1 MIMKVRKSIRNV
13 LLGGLAMASTATA
26 LQAEEATDFNQV
38 GKQMSIMLQNR
49 HYDRMPFDDE
59 LSQRILKLYLNDLD
73 YGKLFFTQEDVD
85 MLAKK
90 YGNELDDLMIKAKSM
105 DVAAEVYELYQKR
118 VHERIAYAN
127 DLLKKGKFNVDS
139 DATMKRARRDMD
151 EPTLK
156 GWPADKKASDELW
169 TKVIEEAYLSE
180 VLRRKTIET
189 RAKEQGKD
197 NPLKDEKPINE
208 KLALRYERILHAAD
222 EVDSEDIA
230 DYLLSAVAKAYGPH
244 TDYFSAREMD
254 RFMSG
259 MNNGFVGIGALLQA
273 EDDGA
278 TKIMGVVVGGP
289 ADKGG
294 ELKLNDRI
302 IAVDP
307 LNSGEMVDIMFMKI
321 DKVVDMIRGKE
332 GTSVRLKVEPAD
344 GGEPKFIVIERGKV
358 EMKDEFAKGQ
368 IIESKKEDGVAQ
380 RIGVITLPSFYADFK
395 TGEVRCSE
403 DVRVLLERMN
413 EEEVDGLI
421 LDLRGNGGG
430 SLDEVRRMTGFFT
443 GAGPVVQVKDYLGR
457 IDMKSSFQ
465 KAIFDKPMVCLIDK
479 ASASASEILA
489 GALQDYNR
497 AVIIGTSSTFG
508 KGTVQQPMDISRMM
522 PFFAKRDRAGYL
534 KPTIQKFYRVSGSS
548 TQKKGVEADIVLPNI
563 MDALEIGE
571 DKLYYP
577 LAHDV
582 IRKAP
587 GYTSEPREGL
597 FIANL
602 KGGSVK
608 RLAEN
613 KDFQYIVEDVNRMK
627 ERIEKNEVSL
637 NLKEREKELAEVE
650 TRTKERNKERIERFA
665 KMEKQDKS
673 LYTFY
678 RLNLDDVEAKELQK
692 MDPTKDDD
700 SYMRRSEDDDKD
712 LDTTPEWPTRLD
724 PVKRESMAI
733 LSDLI
738 ELTTRAK
745 MAGVNN
751 E

>member
-1 MIMKVRKSIRNV
+1 
-13 LLGGLAMASTATA
+13 MAATTAP
-26 LQAEEATDFNQV
+26 LQADEEKTDFNQV

-49 HYDRMPFDDE
+49 HYDKLPFDDE

-85 MLAKK
+85 AIAKK
-90 YGNELDDLMIKAKSM
+90 YGNRLDDLLLKGQSM
-105 DVAAEVYELYQKR
+105 EVAAETYKLYHKR
-118 VHERIAYAN
+118 VHERIAFAN
-127 DLLKKGKFNVDS
+127 ELLKQSNFDLTKDG
-139 DATMKRARRDMD
+139 TMKRSRRDMV
-151 EPTLK
+151 EPTLE
-156 GWPADKKASDELW
+156 GWPADKAESDALW

-180 VLRRKTIET
+180 ALRRKTIEN
-189 RAKEQGKD
+189 RAKEQGKN
-197 NPLKDEKPINE
+197 NPLADEKPISD

-222 EVDSEDIA
+222 EVDDEDIA

-278 TKIMGVVVGGP
+278 TKIMGVVIGGP

-294 ELKLNDRI
+294 ELKLNDRV
-302 IAVDP
+302 IAVDSV
-307 LNSGEMVDIMFMKI
+307 NDGNMVDIMFMKI

-344 GGEPKFIVIERGKV
+344 GGEAKFIVIERGKV
-358 EMKDEFAKGQ
+358 EMKDEFAKGE
-368 IIESKKEDGVAQ
+368 IIETKQADGSIE
-380 RIGVITLPSFYADFK
+380 RIGIITLPSFYADFK

-413 EEEVDGLI
+413 KEDVEGLV
-421 LDLRGNGGG
+421 LDLRSNGGG

-443 GAGPVVQVKDYLGR
+443 GNGPVVQVKDSLGR
-457 IDMKSSFQ
+457 IDLKSSFQ
-465 KAIFDKPMVCLIDK
+465 KAIFDKPVVCLIDK

-497 AVIIGTSSTFG
+497 AVIVGTSSTFG

-563 MDALEIGE
+563 MDAIEIGE
-571 DKLYYP
+571 EHLFYA

-587 GYTSEPREGL
+587 GYTPQPRENL
-597 FIANL
+597 FIAKL
-602 KGGSVK
+602 KGNSVQ
-608 RLAEN
+608 RLNQN
-613 KDFQYIVEDVNRMK
+613 KDFQYIADDVARTK
-627 ERIEKNEVSL
+627 ERMLKNEVSL
-637 NLKEREKELAEVE
+637 NMAEREKELIEVE

-665 KMEKQDKS
+665 KIEKEDKEKF
-673 LYTFY
+673 TFY
-678 RLNLDDVEAKELQK
+678 RLNLDDVDAKSLQK
-692 MDPTKDDD
+692 IDPTADDE
-700 SYMRRSEDDDKD
+700 SYMRRSKEEEDD
-712 LDTTPEWPTRLD
+712 LDTTPEWPTRID
-724 PVKRESMAI
+724 PVKREGMAI
-733 LSDLI
+733 LFDLI
-738 ELTTRAK
+738 DLTTQAK
-745 MAGVNN
+745 MAGVGKS
-751 E
+751 